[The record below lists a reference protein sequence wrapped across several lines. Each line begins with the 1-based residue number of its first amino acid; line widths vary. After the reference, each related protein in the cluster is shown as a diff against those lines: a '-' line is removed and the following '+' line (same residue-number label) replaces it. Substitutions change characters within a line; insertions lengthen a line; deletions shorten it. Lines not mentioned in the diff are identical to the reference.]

1 VELRLGMPFSD
12 KKIIPGNTEHDGT
25 DGSSVG
31 IPPVLR
37 KRKTS
42 EFRSKLFLGREKPL
56 EFRSELF
63 LGRQKPVLNHFLEE
77 KYPWNSFPNHFWI
90 RKTSEFCSKLFSEEK
105 KPWNSV
111 LNHFRKRKYFRIP
124 FGIIFGREKTWE
136 RLLLLAALLNLI
148 ISWDSV
154 SFRVMEWT
162 LPTYSESHRMSTLFR
177 GRMKT
182 VPSLFREFFRNEIS
196 MATLTKITLVWTLN
210 LQGTS
215 MKLNVKIYSSY

>member
-1 VELRLGMPFSD
+1 MPFSD

-105 KPWNSV
+105 KPLEFRSESFSEEKILQNSV
-111 LNHFRKRKYFRIP
+111 RIHFRKRKNLGKTTFVSCFVKPNYFVGFRFVPSYGMDSSDILGITPNEHFIP
-124 FGIIFGREKTWE
+124 RKNEN
-136 RLLLLAALLNLI
+136 R
-148 ISWDSV
+148 
-154 SFRVMEWT
+154 
-162 LPTYSESHRMSTLFR
+162 SESIPRIFS
-177 GRMKT
+177 
-182 VPSLFREFFRNEIS
+182 ERNFDG
-196 MATLTKITLVWTLN
+196 N
-210 LQGTS
+210 P
-215 MKLNVKIYSSY
+215 N